1 MRFPNI
7 KQDIKMT
14 YNFRHVNYTFCY
26 LSGQAREVD
35 LKLEMGQASEKLYT
49 SDEKCKNLE
58 KERDDLK
65 RRYVNNFSFI
75 KPKSFCNPFEPL
87 RYAIYYSQ
95 FIILNFFD
103 LKG

>member
-1 MRFPNI
+1 MRFQNI
-7 KQDIKMT
+7 KQDIQMT
-14 YNFRHVNYTFCY
+14 YNFRNVKLHILPF
-26 LSGQAREVD
+26 SGQAREVD
-35 LKLEMGQASEKLYT
+35 LKLEMGQASEKLYS